1 LKKEVDI
8 MPTNL
13 PPEAKAKWLKFTE
26 ARTLEEKIAA
36 LEEFISSV
44 PKHKGTENLMY
55 WATRRLSQLKEELE
69 EQKKKKGGGSGPKF
83 YIEKSGAAQV
93 VLIGPPLSGKTMIFS
108 KLIGIPYEGIGIP
121 YSTRLPKPGML
132 KFEDI
137 YFQLIDTPSIPFGSN
152 ERISWYNRTI
162 GLARNSDMVLIVLDS
177 ISSPEGLA
185 KIIIKEFEEN
195 GIFLRKPRGKVELL
209 RESRGG
215 INVVVNGKIID
226 GSIEDVKKMLKE
238 YRIEHAIVKIWGE
251 VSIDDIE
258 SQLLGNRIYRPAIF
272 LVNKIDLADVKKLR
286 DKMAEIEKIS
296 PVLYVSAKTSE
307 GLNDIGRK
315 IFESLEI
322 IRVYTKQPN
331 GDVAERPLILKKGA
345 TVKDVAEAVHSK
357 MLRGFRYA
365 KIYGKSV
372 NYPGEKVGLDH
383 KLEDGDVVEI
393 YSKG

>member
-1 LKKEVDI
+1 

-108 KLIGIPYEGIGIP
+108 KLIGIPYESIGIP

>member
-1 LKKEVDI
+1 

>member
-1 LKKEVDI
+1 

-331 GDVAERPLILKKGA
+331 SDVAERPLILKKGA